1 MSMHS
6 SIFVKNASYLKA
18 LGHAK
23 RLEIV
28 CLLHGH
34 ELTVN
39 QVVQMTALRQS
50 GVSQHLML
58 LKKIGLVQQS
68 KIGKEIY
75 YSLAVDKFATIS
87 LFIDSLTKVRP
98 MTQAEPTVMDPICR
112 MSLIPS
118 SVSYTKEYDGV
129 RQYFCGKGCL
139 KEFNTLHKGAI

>member
-1 MSMHS
+1 MQAS
-6 SIFVKNASYLKA
+6 KQKQNAIYLKA

-50 GVSQHLML
+50 AVSQHLML
-58 LKKIGLVQQS
+58 LKQVRLVHQS
-68 KIGKEIY
+68 KIGKEVY
-75 YSLAVDKFATIS
+75 YSLSEDHFLNLS

-98 MTQAEPTVMDPICR
+98 MEDREPLVTDPICQ
-112 MSLIPS
+112 MHLTPTSAS
-118 SVSYTKEYDGV
+118 FTAEYDGV
-129 RQYFCGKGCL
+129 RHYFCGKGCL
-139 KEFNTLHKGAI
+139 KQFNLEHKGVI